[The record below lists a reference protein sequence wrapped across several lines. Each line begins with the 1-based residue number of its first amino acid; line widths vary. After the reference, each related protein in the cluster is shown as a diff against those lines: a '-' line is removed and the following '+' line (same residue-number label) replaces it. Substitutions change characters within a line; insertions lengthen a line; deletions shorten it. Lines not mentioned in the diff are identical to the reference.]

1 MRVKRKKKANWY
13 YYYNAPFLNKNE
25 EANISGILEFRDFE
39 LVGLPLDPMGW
50 CGHFG
55 FLGINIISINL
66 KKSTFCANH
75 IWILFFLSSFF
86 YRRGPRSQFQDPKRK
101 KSSRKLSIVSGGSI
115 YYGYDSS
122 DEEDQAFLK
131 NEEAFSPTTSHE
143 MVTLGKRFVKKV
155 KKNFW
160 RETIHRQSLFLKD
173 TPRIMNLGLFGRE
186 RGFQWLMLSHKRL
199 KSY

>member
-1 MRVKRKKKANWY
+1 MPIIESKTQKKPIGTTITM
-13 YYYNAPFLNKNE
+13 PFLNKNE

-39 LVGLPLDPMGW
+39 LLGLPFRPNGMMW
-50 CGHFG
+50 AFWI

-75 IWILFFLSSFF
+75 IWILFFLSFF

-155 KKNFW
+155 KKIF
-160 RETIHRQSLFLKD
+160 EGKAYFLK
-173 TPRIMNLGLFGRE
+173 TPCMNLGLFGRK
-186 RGFQWLMLSHKRL
+186 RGFQWLLSHKRL

>member
-1 MRVKRKKKANWY
+1 M
-13 YYYNAPFLNKNE
+13 PFLNKNE

-155 KKNFW
+155 KKIFEGKQFIDKAYFW
-160 RETIHRQSLFLKD
+160 K
-173 TPRIMNLGLFGRE
+173 TPRMNLGLFGRE
-186 RGFQWLMLSHKRL
+186 RGFQWL

>member
-1 MRVKRKKKANWY
+1 MKRQIYQASWNLGTLS
-13 YYYNAPFLNKNE
+13 FL
-25 EANISGILEFRDFE
+25 AF
-39 LVGLPLDPMGW
+39 PLDPMGW

-75 IWILFFLSSFF
+75 IWILFFLSFF

-155 KKNFW
+155 KKIF
-160 RETIHRQSLFLKD
+160 EGKAYFLK
-173 TPRIMNLGLFGRE
+173 TPCMNLGLFGRK
-186 RGFQWLMLSHKRL
+186 RGFQWLLSHKRL